1 MSHVELEITGH
12 LATLTLNR
20 PEKRN
25 AVDPLMLDTLDAH
38 LATLESNSNL
48 RAVILTGTGEK
59 AFCAGA
65 DIKAWAALDALG
77 MWKQWIPRGQRILQR
92 LANLRPPVIALLNGY
107 AFGGGLEL
115 ALACDIRV
123 AASHA
128 SFAMPEV
135 KIATVPGWGGTA
147 RLSKIIGIARAKAMV
162 LTGNLIDAQTALAWG
177 LVTEVCPLDKLP
189 SLGGE
194 LAGAVA
200 KNAPVAVQIAK
211 QMLDADCAPLES
223 IAGSLSAYTN
233 DGKEGVNSFLE
244 RREPKY
250 KGD

>member
-1 MSHVELEITGH
+1 MSQVKLELTEH

-25 AVDPLMLDTLDAH
+25 AIDPLMLDTIDTH
-38 LATLESNSNL
+38 LATLESNNHL

-65 DIKAWAALDALG
+65 DIKAWASLDALG
-77 MWKQWIPRGQRILQR
+77 MWKQWIPKGQRILQR
-92 LANLRPPVIALLNGY
+92 LANLRSPVIALLNGY

-115 ALACDIRV
+115 ALACDIRI

-147 RLSKIIGIARAKAMV
+147 RLSKIVGIARAKTMI
-162 LTGNLIDAQTALAWG
+162 LTGNPIDAETALAWG
-177 LVTEVCPLDKLP
+177 LVTEVSPPDKLH
-189 SLGGE
+189 SAGRQ
-194 LAGAVA
+194 LAKAIA
-200 KNAPVAVQIAK
+200 ENAPVAVQIAK
-211 QMLDADCAPLES
+211 QMLDGSCAPLES

-233 DGKEGVNSFLE
+233 DGKEGVDSFLE
-244 RREPKY
+244 RRNPNY

>member
-1 MSHVELEITGH
+1 MSQVKLELTEH

-25 AVDPLMLDTLDAH
+25 AIDPLMLDTIDTH
-38 LATLESNSNL
+38 LATLESNNHL
-48 RAVILTGTGEK
+48 RAIILTGTGEK

-65 DIKAWAALDALG
+65 DIKAWASLDALG
-77 MWKQWIPRGQRILQR
+77 MWKQWIPKGQRILQR
-92 LANLRPPVIALLNGY
+92 LANLRSPVIALLNGY

-115 ALACDIRV
+115 ALACDIRI

-147 RLSKIIGIARAKAMV
+147 RLSKIVGIARAKTMI
-162 LTGNLIDAQTALAWG
+162 LTGNPIDAQTALAWG
-177 LVTEVCPLDKLP
+177 LVTEVSPSDKLH
-189 SLGGE
+189 SAGRQ
-194 LAGAVA
+194 LAKAIVE
-200 KNAPVAVQIAK
+200 NAPVAVQIAK
-211 QMLDADCAPLES
+211 QMLDGNCAPLES

-233 DGKEGVNSFLE
+233 DGKEGVDSFLE
-244 RREPKY
+244 RRNPNY

>member
-25 AVDPLMLDTLDAH
+25 AVDPLMLDSLDAH
-38 LATLESNSNL
+38 LATLESNSDL

-59 AFCAGA
+59 AFSAGA

-162 LTGNLIDAQTALAWG
+162 LTGSPIDAQTALAWG
-177 LVTEVCPLDKLP
+177 LVTEVCPLDKL
-189 SLGGE
+189 SSVGGE

-211 QMLDADCAPLES
+211 QMLDGDCAPLES

-233 DGKEGVNSFLE
+233 DGQEGVNSFLE